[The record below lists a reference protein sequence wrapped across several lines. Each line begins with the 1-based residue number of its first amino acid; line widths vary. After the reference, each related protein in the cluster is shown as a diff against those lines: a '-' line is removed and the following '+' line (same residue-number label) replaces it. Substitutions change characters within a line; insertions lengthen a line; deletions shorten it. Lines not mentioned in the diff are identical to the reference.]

1 MTKTVINSDVANYA
15 ALVEAVR
22 SADVTST
29 GKATL
34 LARSSLSRL
43 AVLNEAGKQLFT
55 TESMIAAVCAVYKP
69 VTAKGKRSDTI
80 GALRA
85 SGWHAMA
92 KQLTDIQYIDKNI
105 AIEGVK
111 PLVDAFCASDKAKDS
126 FNALNVAV
134 KEAVTGSAKLAKA
147 EAEAKAS
154 EGEGEGEGEGSEG
167 QEGEGPSPIKAS
179 VADTIALFTTWFNNM
194 NHADLLAMTGEAE
207 QAALLAMSDAM
218 NAANDKAFAMSE
230 ARSDIVAQLAA

>member
-1 MTKTVINSDVANYA
+1 MTDISDYA

-34 LARSSLSRL
+34 LARSSLARL
-43 AVLNEAGKQLFT
+43 AQLDGAGKQSFT

-105 AIEGVK
+105 AVDGVK
-111 PLVDAFCASDKAKDS
+111 ALVDAFCASDKAKDS

-134 KEAVTGSAKLAKA
+134 KEAVTGSAKLAKQ
-147 EAEAKAS
+147 EEEAKA
-154 EGEGEGEGEGSEG
+154 GEGQDS
-167 QEGEGPSPIKAS
+167 EGEGPSAVKAS
-179 VADTIALFTTWFNNM
+179 VADTIALFTTWFNTM

-218 NAANDKAFAMSE
+218 NAANDKAFAMME
-230 ARSDIVAQLAA
+230 AQTAPAAQLAA